1 MNEEIAYIT
10 SFDPLIYRRPLFARK
25 ALPYMKIYLLQSIV
39 ERLKTP
45 GTILFKASSKL
56 AKIENRLFISKRM
69 GGDYYFS
76 TFLREAIIRA
86 GLNGLN
92 MEAIISLNPYL
103 ASRRLWG
110 NERRIIVDWMDE
122 WMWPWEEKNLLDV
135 KNVEEADAVIFWSKP
150 MLELGKYRMKL
161 KRCAYIPYGTE
172 LSVFDPQ
179 KYGNPAY
186 FKEKYE
192 LKKHF
197 ILLYSGG
204 LWRVKGWD
212 LQGTDKMIKAFKL
225 VTKKL
230 ENIKLVLQTPRVDVY
245 TMSLL
250 KDIANKVVIIGAFPN
265 YASFLR
271 QSMFSAADIIMAP
284 TSRHPIV
291 YYAERMKYFEYMAA
305 GKAILAE
312 KSPGALSA
320 LGNAAFYVNLDDVE
334 GMADAI
340 IELYSNKDLREKLG
354 FMAYE
359 RAKLFDWNNLAPKY
373 RNFILEVI
381 G

>member
-1 MNEEIAYIT
+1 MRENIAYIT
-10 SFDPLIYRRPLFARK
+10 GFDPSVYRRPLFARK
-25 ALPYMKIYLLQSIV
+25 ALSNLKVYSLRSIIG
-39 ERLKTP
+39 RLKTP
-45 GTILFKASSKL
+45 GIMFFKASSKL
-56 AKIENRLFISKRM
+56 AKIESLLFKSSRS
-69 GGDYYFS
+69 GGDYYLS
-76 TFLREAIIRA
+76 ALLREAIVLTGLR
-86 GLNGLN
+86 GLNA
-92 MEAIISLNPYL
+92 ESIIALNPYL

-110 NERRIIVDWMDE
+110 NERSIIVDWMDV
-122 WMWPWEEKNLLDV
+122 WMWPWDEMNLLDV
-135 KNVEEADAVIFWSKP
+135 KAVEEADAVIFWSKP
-150 MLELGKYRMKL
+150 MLELGKYRLKL
-161 KRCAYIPYGTE
+161 KHYAYIPYGIE
-172 LSVFDPQ
+172 LSIFNPQ
-179 KYGNPAY
+179 KYGNSAY
-186 FKEKYE
+186 FKERYG

-204 LWRVKGWD
+204 VWKVEGQD
-212 LQGTDKMIKAFKL
+212 LQGTDKMIKAFTL
-225 VTKKL
+225 AAKKL
-230 ENIKLVLQTPRVDVY
+230 ENVKLVLQTSKVDAH

-250 KDIANKVVIIGAFPN
+250 KYIANKVILIGAFPY

-271 QSMFSAADIIMAP
+271 QSAFSAADVILAP

-320 LGNAAFYVNLDDVE
+320 LGDAAFYVNLDDVE

-340 IELYSNKDLREKLG
+340 VELYSNKDLRERLG

>member
-1 MNEEIAYIT
+1 MHGEIAYIT
-10 SFDPLIYRRPLFARK
+10 GFDPLTYRRPLFARK
-25 ALPYMKIYLLQSIV
+25 ALPNVKIYMLRSII
-39 ERLKTP
+39 ERLKAP
-45 GTILFKASSKL
+45 GIMFFKASSKL
-56 AKIENRLFISKRM
+56 AKIESLLFKSSRS
-69 GGDYYFS
+69 GGDYYL
-76 TFLREAIIRA
+76 TALLREAVMFA
-86 GLNGLN
+86 GLRGLN
-92 MEAIISLNPYL
+92 AEFIIALNPYL

-110 NERRIIVDWMDE
+110 NERSIIVDWMDV
-122 WMWPWEEKNLLDV
+122 WMWPWDEINLLDV
-135 KNVEEADAVIFWSKP
+135 RAVEEADAVIFWSKP
-150 MLELGKYRMKL
+150 MLELGKYRLKL
-161 KRCAYIPYGTE
+161 KSCTYIPYGIE
-172 LSVFDPQ
+172 LSIFNPQ
-179 KYGNPAY
+179 KYGNSAY
-186 FKEKYE
+186 FKEKYG
-192 LKKHF
+192 LKKYF

-204 LWRVKGWD
+204 VWKVGGWD
-212 LQGTDKMIKAFKL
+212 LQGTDKIINAFAMA
-225 VTKKL
+225 TKRL
-230 ENIKLVLQTPRVDVY
+230 EDIMLVLQIPRADFH
-245 TMSLL
+245 TISLL
-250 KDIANKVVIIGAFPN
+250 KRIANRVVIIGALPN
-265 YASFLR
+265 ASFLR
-271 QSMFSAADIIMAP
+271 QSAFSAADIILAP